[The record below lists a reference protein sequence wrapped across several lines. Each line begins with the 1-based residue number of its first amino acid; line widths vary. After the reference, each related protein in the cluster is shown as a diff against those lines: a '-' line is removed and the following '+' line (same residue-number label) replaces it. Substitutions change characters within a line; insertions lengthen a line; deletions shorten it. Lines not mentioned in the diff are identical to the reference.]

1 MALATGPVS
10 PYLTPELLQQFPLG
24 ISWTSIPQP
33 NSNQAQN
40 YAALTE
46 ICNMATGRVDAKC
59 NQVLRATQ
67 NQELLFGP
75 DFRVTQQ
82 ANGLTRLLLS
92 QWPILQVTGIRCA
105 PANVFPQQWVSATSG
120 AWWIERP
127 PLLIYGSS
135 AANDAGTGGQAVLLG
150 GGYVSWFFGRNSQAI
165 ETTYIAG
172 WPHAGITSNASAG
185 DGVLQVD
192 DCTGWA
198 PAVTGGLGVSGIV
211 HDVQGNQESVT
222 CTASS
227 ATTGPGTLTL
237 ASPLQYGHDAGILV
251 SSLPD
256 EVLWA
261 CAKMAASIALTRGA
275 TATTIHS
282 VSPKAQDTM
291 SGAKKMHAEACES
304 LCRFSRVI

>member
-1 MALATGPVS
+1 MAIGATLT
-10 PYLTPELLQQFPLG
+10 PYITPELLDQFPLG
-24 ISWTSIPQP
+24 ISW
-33 NSNQAQN
+33 SNVPDPKSSDAQK
-40 YAALTE
+40 YAAKTE
-46 ICNMATGRVDAKC
+46 ICQMATGRVDAKC

-75 DFRVTQQ
+75 DWRVTCQS
-82 ANGLTRLLLS
+82 NGLTRLLLS

-105 PANVFPQQWVSATSG
+105 PANTFPQQWVTVASG
-120 AWWIERP
+120 SWWIERP

-150 GGYVSWFFGRNSQAI
+150 GGYASWAFGRNSQAI

-172 WPHAGITSNASAG
+172 WPHAGITANASVG
-185 DGVLQVD
+185 DEVLQVD

-198 PAVTGGLGVSGIV
+198 PATAGALGVSGVI
-211 HDVQGNQESVT
+211 HDVAGNQEAIT

-227 ATTGPGTLTL
+227 AVTGPGTLTL
-237 ASPLQYGHDAGILV
+237 GTSLQFGHDAGILV

-256 EVLWA
+256 QAMWA
-261 CAKMAASIALTRGA
+261 TAKFAAAIALTRGA

-282 VSPKAQDTM
+282 VSPKSQDTM
-291 SGAKKMHAEACES
+291 SGHKKLEAEACEH
-304 LCRFSRVI
+304 LRTFSRVI